1 MKGRT
6 AGILFSLQL
15 AVALIQLTNAHGAT
29 ANKWGDAR
37 NTIEFD
43 PARPISGWV
52 VFKSS
57 ADLPLLLSFLDTVP
71 YIHGVKVLINL
82 GNPTSITYRGFKVHA
97 QWGQRRQDFAGDL
110 GQWKSSLKEIV
121 IDIDNNL
128 LPGSKNRFSLFLPKT
143 IFKEFGYLR
152 FFITIKDIHLKTQ

>member
-1 MKGRT
+1 MV
-6 AGILFSLQL
+6 GIIIRINGPP
-15 AVALIQLTNAHGAT
+15 VDPGLTT
-29 ANKWGDAR
+29 VISRQRKANQSIVIKQADKWKNAR

-57 ADLPLLLSFLDTVP
+57 ADLPLLLSFRDTVP

-82 GNPTSITYRGFKVHA
+82 GNPTSITYLGFKVHA

-128 LPGSKNRFSLFLPKT
+128 LPGSKNRFSLFLPRTK
-143 IFKEFGYLR
+143 FKEAYFLTLDY
-152 FFITIKDIHLKTQ
+152 FF